1 MQQYFNVSPRPSCRN
16 NKSKWRSRK
25 KTMLLWIKKKRNNDS
40 NLSSKQKERK
50 EIFYKLFKERFK
62 ELIQWTGKTNF
73 NDLIKYHKGM
83 SRKRF
88 DDFNDPI
95 KLWKKIED
103 HNMNLKEAKN
113 DQNEFEW
120 NLNKIK
126 NRRFKSEETKVQ
138 CKISKC
144 CIQCTKQSYQI
155 IG

>member
-1 MQQYFNVSPRPSCRN
+1 MSLLILVAETTKANEDQE
-16 NKSKWRSRK
+16 RK
-25 KTMLLWIKKKRNNDS
+25 QCYYESKKKRNNDS

-95 KLWKKIED
+95 KLWKK
-103 HNMNLKEAKN
+103 
-113 DQNEFEW
+113 
-120 NLNKIK
+120 
-126 NRRFKSEETKVQ
+126 NRRSQYEPKRSKKWSKWVWMKSK
-138 CKISKC
+138 
-144 CIQCTKQSYQI
+144 
-155 IG
+155 

>member
-1 MQQYFNVSPRPSCRN
+1 MQQYFNVSPRPSCRD

-95 KLWKKIED
+95 KLWKK
-103 HNMNLKEAKN
+103 
-113 DQNEFEW
+113 
-120 NLNKIK
+120 
-126 NRRFKSEETKVQ
+126 NRRSQYEPKRSKKWSKWVWMKSK
-138 CKISKC
+138 
-144 CIQCTKQSYQI
+144 
-155 IG
+155 